1 MKDYVYNDVNH
12 ASRYLLESI
21 IRIVDRKG
29 TPRAA
34 SIRNVYPGD
43 DIDDIRIEYI
53 SPTLSG
59 NRADIGLYD
68 KRVDLDPVPLGWVN
82 VNTQNGTN
90 KYDSNA
96 VIFTSRI
103 PSRSWHTG
111 LTRVNLHH
119 KHYSDFCK
127 QYAPGNVMHTVDLCH
142 TIEGRF
148 FDIRELPVFMKHK
161 RYEFAFSRQFAI
173 INGKL
178 FKGGIDEAVGSIDKD
193 GSVKLNPEYGY
204 LSGKV
209 ADLGVKCELSIPSI

>member
-12 ASRYLLESI
+12 ASRYLLDSI
-21 IRIVDRKG
+21 IRVADRKG
-29 TPRAA
+29 TLRAA
-34 SIRNVYPGD
+34 CIRRVYLEEEGD
-43 DIDDIRIEYI
+43 DIKIEYI
-53 SPTLSG
+53 SPTISG
-59 NRADIGLYD
+59 NRADICLYD

-161 RYEFAFSRQFAI
+161 RYEFAFSRQFAVI
-173 INGKL
+173 DGGV
-178 FKGGIDEAVGSIDKD
+178 FKGGIEEAVGSIAAD
-193 GSVKLNPEYGY
+193 GTITLKPEYSY

-209 ADLGVKCELSIPSI
+209 MDLGVKCELSIPSA

>member
-1 MKDYVYNDVNH
+1 
-12 ASRYLLESI
+12 
-21 IRIVDRKG
+21 
-29 TPRAA
+29 
-34 SIRNVYPGD
+34 
-43 DIDDIRIEYI
+43 
-53 SPTLSG
+53 
-59 NRADIGLYD
+59 
-68 KRVDLDPVPLGWVN
+68 
-82 VNTQNGTN
+82 
-90 KYDSNA
+90 
-96 VIFTSRI
+96 
-103 PSRSWHTG
+103 
-111 LTRVNLHH
+111 
-119 KHYSDFCK
+119 
-127 QYAPGNVMHTVDLCH
+127 MHTVDLCH